1 MTVTRNQQNVKI
13 PQVDLTAAVWKVLSP
28 LVVVNV
34 KVYINEKNH
43 VFSYVFL
50 FPRLSSVLTL
60 YWNLIFKYKLDRH
73 SCFFLVTSDNV
84 GLLVHFAESHK
95 ILLYITDVDE
105 CEEGQHNCDKN
116 ADCGNR
122 IGGYSCTCKQGYEG
136 DGRTCK
142 GTLDAAKLSS
152 LVEIR
157 ECLYTI
163 PSTDLLL
170 LTQSLRTI
178 KSVYVC
184 EILHTFEI

>member
-1 MTVTRNQQNVKI
+1 MFFFFRGF
-13 PQVDLTAAVWKVLSP
+13 QVFW
-28 LVVVNV
+28 
-34 KVYINEKNH
+34 
-43 VFSYVFL
+43 
-50 FPRLSSVLTL
+50 L

-73 SCFFLVTSDNV
+73 SWFFLVTSDNV

-95 ILLYITDVDE
+95 ILLYITDIDE
-105 CEEGQHNCDKN
+105 CEEGQHDCDKN

-178 KSVYVC
+178 TPQSCICMWNSTYIWNLIYITYIYVVNIMC
-184 EILHTFEI
+184 IYLFFSCSFIQTTHHH